1 MQPLNARTTSAM
13 SKVRQVRTT
22 PEERVAKVLRELG
35 KAYRRNVRNLPG
47 KPDFANRSK
56 GWVVQVHGC
65 FWHHHDCKRGT
76 VPVNNRE
83 EWLVK
88 FAANRVRDQ
97 RVEADLRG
105 IGLEVV
111 TVWECETRHH
121 AALVERLVN
130 LR

>member
-1 MQPLNARTTSAM
+1 M

-22 PEERVAKVLRELG
+22 PEERVAAVLRELG

-47 KPDFANRSK
+47 KPDFSNRSR

-88 FAANRVRDQ
+88 FAANRMRDQ
-97 RVEADLRG
+97 RVEADLRDM
-105 IGLEVV
+105 GLEVV

-121 AALVERLVN
+121 STLVERLVN

>member
-22 PEERVAKVLRELG
+22 PEERVAEVLRELG

-47 KPDFANRSK
+47 KPDFANRSR

-83 EWLVK
+83 AWLVK
-88 FAANRVRDQ
+88 FAANRLRDQ
-97 RVEADLRG
+97 RVEADLRDM
-105 IGLEVV
+105 GLEVV
-111 TVWECETRHH
+111 TVWECETRRHSV
-121 AALVERLVN
+121 LVERLVN
-130 LR
+130 LK

>member
-1 MQPLNARTTSAM
+1 M
-13 SKVRQVRTT
+13 
-22 PEERVAKVLRELG
+22 
-35 KAYRRNVRNLPG
+35 
-47 KPDFANRSK
+47 
-56 GWVVQVHGC
+56 
-65 FWHHHDCKRGT
+65 
-76 VPVNNRE
+76 PVNNRE

-105 IGLEVV
+105 MGLEVV

-121 AALVERLVN
+121 VALTERLVN